1 MRYNSDTESESDSD
15 DGFEFLIKYIQEEN
29 QDEFHDIYKHYMEKP
44 DITQARALKKTK
56 RDMLDI
62 NRKTALKLYKHMLKN
77 HYAICYNATHRLILD
92 QIREL
97 TNRGMRID
105 HAISKALRKKK
116 DMFDDIIDQIDFT
129 ESDESDEE
137 SNPDENE

>member
-1 MRYNSDTESESDSD
+1 
-15 DGFEFLIKYIQEEN
+15 
-29 QDEFHDIYKHYMEKP
+29 MEKP
-44 DITQARALKKTK
+44 DITQARALEKTK

-92 QIREL
+92 KIREL
-97 TNRGMRID
+97 TNRGMSID
-105 HAISKALRKKK
+105 HAINKALRKK

-129 ESDESDEE
+129 GNEESDEE
-137 SNPDENE
+137 SNPDEED